1 MMSRNL
7 KLSSL
12 VLILY
17 CYASVSPLSGYD
29 VGKWDLRVTN
39 DWTVVD
45 PEENCLLVLREAVEA
60 ADDEWCRKLNK
71 LFDEMLAA
79 AAAASKNEKQYRECF
94 VDSEKRRDSK
104 TVRKQMSLLRKANES
119 WVLKKCLWGRRNDG
133 RLFVLVVA
141 STDERASMYA
151 NDTPHLRKIL
161 YAVKE
166 NGKLKFTTALKE
178 RELEKIVKREL
189 YPSLQVDVNR
199 PTEEIRLERRFK
211 KNRRKLEAKLERQE
225 DFNCYFY
232 DTRLAAFKSYGYRKK
247 DMWKLYNELEGIL
260 PDNIKEIEDNDILFA
275 KYALST
281 GRLKV
286 FKRPIL
292 ISGFLRQK
300 TPRLKTAETLLD
312 ELYLILFS
320 KSHHKG
326 KYSNLYKKYDID
338 RFILWAY
345 CVRTFRGI
353 EYLDLWGAI
362 YSSSKNY
369 ICLKP
374 FPELNDYCRPVGKS
388 EWKRLPYLYKED
400 EEGNII
406 HYDDENVV
414 IKGMLPIYMDYDLEN
429 FLTPMSKRRKLHSR
443 FGPAKLS
450 EFEKLVS
457 NSKFRQYFRISD
469 DAKCVIYK
477 PGMDF
482 LKVPTIDPKSYKFP
496 DLEKALK
503 KIEEEKDE

>member
-1 MMSRNL
+1 
-7 KLSSL
+7 

-17 CYASVSPLSGYD
+17 CYVSVSPLSGYD

-79 AAAASKNEKQYRECF
+79 AASKNEKQYRECF

-104 TVRKQMSLLRKANES
+104 TVREQMSLLRKANES

-141 STDERASMYA
+141 STDERATMYA

-161 YAVKE
+161 YAVKK

-199 PTEEIRLERRFK
+199 PAEEIRLERRFK

-281 GRLKV
+281 GRIRI
-286 FKRPIL
+286 FKHPIL
-292 ISGFLRQK
+292 ITGFLREK
-300 TPRLKTAETLLD
+300 IPRLKKTETLLD
-312 ELYLILFS
+312 ELYLLLF
-320 KSHHKG
+320 HKAHQER
-326 KYSNLYKKYDID
+326 KYPNTSYTRRLVD

-345 CVRTFRGI
+345 CVKTFRGI

-362 YSSSKNY
+362 YSPEKDY
-369 ICLKP
+369 IYFEP
-374 FPELNDYCRPVGKS
+374 FPDLAKYYRKPGDIN
-388 EWKRLPYLYKED
+388 WKQIPDVYKED
-400 EEGNII
+400 EEGNIL
-406 HYDDENVV
+406 HFEDEKDV
-414 IKGMLPIYMDYDLEN
+414 IRGLLPIYMESNLEH
-429 FLTPMSKRRKLHSR
+429 FLAPASMKNEILNRLK
-443 FGPAKLS
+443 PAKLS
-450 EFEKLVS
+450 DFSKIVE
-457 NSKFRQYFRISD
+457 NSEYREYFNIPPDSE
-469 DAKCVIYK
+469 CMIYK

-503 KIEEEKDE
+503 KIEDEKDE